1 MPSGP
6 KKRRASKRKKGP
18 NGRFIDPATGE
29 GTIVFS
35 LICRKLEV
43 LRGIN
48 DILRLLCWIL

>member
-43 LRGIN
+43 LRVHFLHSN
-48 DILRLLCWIL
+48 